1 MANKCVICEKEVAKY
16 VTDPNHPKKYVCLK
30 CLNGIVLNGKT
41 VDMELGPVKSALEK
55 AFNAFK
61 DEWEKQQE

>member
-1 MANKCVICEKEVAKY
+1 MTKKCVICDKDVAKY
-16 VTDPNHPKKYVCLK
+16 VTDPDHPRRYVCLK
-30 CLNGIVLNGKT
+30 CLNGMVLNSKT
-41 VDMELGPVKSALEK
+41 VDVELGPVRLAFEK